1 MYTKP
6 LNREHTKKKKQNKIS
21 KEKTHNNKGRNCNNA
36 TLQKCLEILRK
47 CKSSERHTQKI
58 YKKKKKKNALKRRN
72 KKHEYEVFKTETSIR
87 VERKEKKLFR
97 KMATE
102 INHIKTV
109 YSIT

>member
-47 CKSSERHTQKI
+47 CKSTERHTQKV
-58 YKKKKKKNALKRRN
+58 YKKCMEEKTKKNLNTKYLKRR
-72 KKHEYEVFKTETSIR
+72 R
-87 VERKEKKLFR
+87 V
-97 KMATE
+97 
-102 INHIKTV
+102 
-109 YSIT
+109 